1 MNDILG
7 KEIQVTI
14 SNSKIAYLDQLSVV
28 KSSDKEK
35 QVYNGYVITFDSAS
49 SWSFDNESAKN
60 VIIFGVDN
68 SSSSHADNRKD
79 HFFVLGEYPTFGIN
93 GGFGSPQKKFS
104 VDFSKANTKFCLSLY
119 YNADNS

>member
-14 SNSKIAYLDQLSVV
+14 SNSKIAYLEQLSVV
-28 KSSDKEK
+28 KNSDKEK
-35 QVYNGYVITFDSAS
+35 QVFNGYVITFDSAS

-68 SSSSHADNRKD
+68 SSSSHADNRKNI
-79 HFFVLGEYPTFGIN
+79 FLVLGEGLIFGIN
-93 GGFGSPQKKFS
+93 GGFGSAGKKELLLILVKQTQNF
-104 VDFSKANTKFCLSLY
+104 A
-119 YNADNS
+119 